1 MNGASFL
8 DYFNLAAGVYW
19 PIFMVLAWRSGE
31 IRLGTLVP
39 RIGRAE
45 RPRTFWSI
53 MAFLGVLTLIVWGL
67 VAVRFIPGLR
77 G

>member
-1 MNGASFL
+1 
-8 DYFNLAAGVYW
+8 
-19 PIFMVLAWRSGE
+19 MVLAWRSGE